1 MDKLLEEKL
10 KFYAEEIEEATR
22 IDKEIY
28 EKYSIKRGLRNKNG
42 TGVLVGVT
50 KVGDVCGYEIKDGEK
65 LPAEGELY
73 YRGYPLTSLVHD
85 IESTER
91 LGFEEVIYLLLFDR
105 LATKNKLE
113 RFKKILVENRK
124 LPPYFIEDTIMK
136 VPGADI
142 MNKMMRSML
151 ALYTYDENPDGT
163 DPLNVLGQAL
173 SLIAKMPL
181 IAIYSYQVKIH
192 NFDKKSLI
200 IHNPDPEK
208 SIAENILAM
217 LRIDQKYTSKEAAI
231 LDLLLIIHAE
241 HGGGNNSAFATH
253 VVSSSGTD
261 SYSAMAAGLASL
273 KGPRHGGA
281 NIKVAKMIDN
291 IKANVKDKEDKQ
303 EIKEYL
309 EKILDKKAFDG
320 EGLIYG
326 LGHAVYTLSDPRAV
340 LLKEKA
346 RELAIIKGRE
356 ADFAFVENIEKIGQ
370 KLIQEKFNRAY
381 PPCANVD
388 LYSGLVYDM
397 LGIPRELFLPIFAI
411 ARTVGWSAHRLEQI
425 ADKKIIRPAYKS
437 LSEMKDYI
445 SLDER
450 GGEV

>member
-10 KFYAEEIEEATR
+10 KSYAEEIEEATR

-113 RFKKILVENRK
+113 RFKKILAENRK

-163 DPLNVLGQAL
+163 DSLNVLSQAL

-217 LRIDQKYTSKEAAI
+217 LRIDQKYTSEEAAI
-231 LDLLLIIHAE
+231 LDLILIIHAE

-346 RELAIIKGRE
+346 RELAKFKGRE

>member
-1 MDKLLEEKL
+1 MEKYLEEKL
-10 KFYAEEIEEATR
+10 KSYAEEIEKSTR

-50 KVGDVCGYEIKDGEK
+50 KVGDVCGYEIENGEK
-65 LPAEGELY
+65 IPARGELY
-73 YRGYPLTSLVHD
+73 YRGYPLTSLVSD
-85 IESTER
+85 IEGNNR
-91 LGFEEVIYLLLFDR
+91 FGFEEIIYLLLFDK
-105 LATKNKLE
+105 LPTKTELSN
-113 RFKKILVENRK
+113 FKKILIEKRK
-124 LPPYFIEDTIMK
+124 LPPYFIEDAIMK
-136 VPGADI
+136 VPGEDI
-142 MNKMMRSML
+142 MNKMMRAML
-151 ALYTYDENPDGT
+151 ALYTYDKNPDVT
-163 DPLNVLGQAL
+163 DAINVLDQSL
-173 SLIAKMPL
+173 SLISKMTL
-181 IAIYSYQVKIH
+181 LAIYSYQVKIH
-192 NFDKKSLI
+192 YFDKKSLI
-200 IHNPDPEK
+200 IHSLDQEK

-217 LRIDQKYTSKEAAI
+217 LRADQKYSKEEAAI

-261 SYSAMAAGLASL
+261 TYSAIAAGLASL

-281 NIKVAKMIDN
+281 NIKVANMIDDIKEN
-291 IKANVKDKEDKQ
+291 INDIENKE
-303 EIKEYL
+303 EIKTYL

-320 EGLIYG
+320 QGLIYG
-326 LGHAVYTLSDPRAV
+326 LGHAVYTLSDPRAF

-346 RELAIIKGRE
+346 RDLAKIKKRE
-356 ADFAFVENIEKIGQ
+356 VDFDFVENIEKIGQ
-370 KLIQEKFNRAY
+370 KLVQEKFNRAY

-397 LGIPRELFLPIFAI
+397 LKIPRELFLPIFAI

-437 LSEMKDYI
+437 LSERKEYI
-445 SLDER
+445 ELEKR
-450 GGEV
+450 

>member
-1 MDKLLEEKL
+1 MDKKLEEKL
-10 KFYAEEIEEATR
+10 RDYAEEIEKATK
-22 IDKEIY
+22 IEKEIY

-50 KVGDVCGYEIKDGEK
+50 KVGDVSGYEIKDGK
-65 LPAEGELY
+65 KIPAEGELY
-73 YRGYPLTSLVHD
+73 YRGYPITSLVKD
-85 IESTER
+85 IESSHR
-91 LGFEEVIYLLLFDR
+91 LGFEEVIYLLLFDK
-105 LATKNKLE
+105 LAKRDQLGD
-113 RFKKILVENRK
+113 FKKILAEKRK
-124 LPPYFIEDTIMK
+124 LPQYFIEDTIMK

-151 ALYTYDENPDGT
+151 ALYAYDANPDDT
-163 DPLNVLGQAL
+163 SSLNVLSQAL

-217 LRIDQKYTSKEAAI
+217 LRADQKYYREEAEI
-231 LDLLLIIHAE
+231 LDLLLIIHTE

-281 NIKVAKMIDN
+281 NIKVTKMLDN
-291 IKANVKDKEDKQ
+291 IKENVKDKEDKE
-303 EIKEYL
+303 EIKNYL
-309 EKILDKKAFDG
+309 EKILDKKAFD
-320 EGLIYG
+320 EKGLIYG

-346 RELAIIKGRE
+346 RDLAKIKGRE
-356 ADFAFVENIEKIGQ
+356 GDFAFVENVEKIGQ
-370 KLIQEKFNRAY
+370 NLIKEKYKRDY

-411 ARTVGWSAHRLEQI
+411 ARTVGWQAHRLEQI
-425 ADKKIIRPAYKS
+425 ADNKIIRPAYKS
-437 LSEMKDYI
+437 LSERKKYI
-445 SLDER
+445 GLNQR
-450 GGEV
+450 

>member
-1 MDKLLEEKL
+1 MEKYLEEKL
-10 KFYAEEIEEATR
+10 KSYAEEIEKSTR

-65 LPAEGELY
+65 IPAKGELY
-73 YRGYPLTSLVHD
+73 YRGYPLTSLVSD
-85 IESTER
+85 IEDTNR
-91 LGFEEVIYLLLFDR
+91 LGFEEIIYLLLFD
-105 LATKNKLE
+105 KLPTE
-113 RFKKILVENRK
+113 SELSDFKKILIEKRK
-124 LPPYFIEDTIMK
+124 LPPYFIEDAIMK
-136 VPGADI
+136 VPGEDI
-142 MNKMMRSML
+142 MNKMMRAML
-151 ALYTYDENPDGT
+151 ALYTYDKNPDVT
-163 DPLNVLGQAL
+163 DAINVLDQSL
-173 SLIAKMPL
+173 SLISKMPL
-181 IAIYSYQVKIH
+181 LAIYSYQVKIH
-192 NFDKKSLI
+192 YFDKKSLI
-200 IHNPDPEK
+200 IHSPAPEK

-217 LRIDQKYTSKEAAI
+217 LRADQKYSEEEAAI

-261 SYSAMAAGLASL
+261 TYSAIAGGLASL

-281 NIKVAKMIDN
+281 NIKVAKMLDDIKEN
-291 IKANVKDKEDKQ
+291 INDIENKE
-303 EIKEYL
+303 EIKTYL

-320 EGLIYG
+320 QGLIYG
-326 LGHAVYTLSDPRAV
+326 LGHAVYTLSDPRAF

-346 RELAIIKGRE
+346 RDLAKIKKRE
-356 ADFAFVENIEKIGQ
+356 VDFDFVENIEKIGQ
-370 KLIQEKFNRAY
+370 KLVQEKFNRAY

-397 LGIPRELFLPIFAI
+397 LKIPRELFLPIFAI

-437 LSEMKDYI
+437 LSERKEYI
-445 SLDER
+445 NLEKR
-450 GGEV
+450 

>member
-10 KFYAEEIEEATR
+10 KSYAEEIEEATR

-113 RFKKILVENRK
+113 RFKKILAENRK

-163 DPLNVLGQAL
+163 DPLNVLRQAL

-200 IHNPDPEK
+200 IHNPDSEK

-291 IKANVKDKEDKQ
+291 IKENVKDKEDK
-303 EIKEYL
+303 EEMKAYL

-346 RELAIIKGRE
+346 RELAKIKGRE
-356 ADFAFVENIEKIGQ
+356 VDFAFVENIEKIGQ
-370 KLIQEKFNRAY
+370 KLIREKFKRAY

-388 LYSGLVYDM
+388 LYSGFVYDM

-450 GGEV
+450 GGDI

>member
-1 MDKLLEEKL
+1 MENNLKEKL
-10 KFYAEEIEEATR
+10 RAYADEIEKATN

-50 KVGDVCGYEIKDGEK
+50 KVGDVCGYKIKDGK
-65 LPAEGELY
+65 KIPAEGELY
-73 YRGYPLTSLVHD
+73 YRGYPLTSLVRD
-85 IESTER
+85 IEGSER
-91 LGFEEVIYLLLFDR
+91 LGFEEVIYLLLFDK
-105 LATKNKLE
+105 LANKNQLLN
-113 RFKKILVENRK
+113 FKKILVENRI
-124 LPPYFIEDTIMK
+124 LPQYFIEDTIMK

-151 ALYTYDENPDGT
+151 ALYAYDENPDGT
-163 DPLNVLGQAL
+163 DSSKVLGQAL
-173 SLIAKMPL
+173 SLISKMPL
-181 IAIYSYQVKIH
+181 IAVYSYQVKIH

-200 IHNPDPEK
+200 IHNPDQEK
-208 SIAENILAM
+208 SIAENILAI
-217 LRIDQKYTSKEAAI
+217 LRADQKYTKEEAAI

-281 NIKVAKMIDN
+281 NIKVAKMLDN
-291 IKANVKDKEDKQ
+291 IRENVKDKEDKK
-303 EIKEYL
+303 EIRAYL

-346 RELAIIKGRE
+346 RELAKIKGRE

-370 KLIQEKFNRAY
+370 ELIMEKFNRPY

-397 LGIPRELFLPIFAI
+397 LKIPRELFLPIFAI

-425 ADKKIIRPAYKS
+425 ADKKIIRPAYKY
-437 LSEMKDYI
+437 LGERKEYI
-445 SLDER
+445 DLDKR
-450 GGEV
+450 K

>member
-1 MDKLLEEKL
+1 MDKNLEEKL
-10 KFYAEEIEEATR
+10 RDYAEEIEKATD

-50 KVGDVCGYEIKDGEK
+50 KVGDVSGYEIKDGK
-65 LPAEGELY
+65 KIPAEGELY
-73 YRGYPLTSLVHD
+73 YRGYPLTSLVKD
-85 IESTER
+85 IESSHR
-91 LGFEEVIYLLLFDR
+91 LGFEEVIYLLLFDK
-105 LATKNKLE
+105 LAKRDQLGD
-113 RFKKILVENRK
+113 FKKILAEKRK
-124 LPPYFIEDTIMK
+124 LPQYFIEDTIMK
-136 VPGADI
+136 VSGADI

-151 ALYTYDENPDGT
+151 ALYAYDANPDDT
-163 DPLNVLGQAL
+163 SSLNVLSQAL

-217 LRIDQKYTSKEAAI
+217 LRADQKYYREEAEI

-281 NIKVAKMIDN
+281 NIKVAKMLDN
-291 IKANVKDKEDKQ
+291 IKENVKDKEDKE
-303 EIKEYL
+303 EIKNYL
-309 EKILDKKAFDG
+309 EKILDKKAFD
-320 EGLIYG
+320 EKGLIYG

-346 RELAIIKGRE
+346 RDLAQIKGRE
-356 ADFAFVENIEKIGQ
+356 GDFAFVENVEK
-370 KLIQEKFNRAY
+370 
-381 PPCANVD
+381 
-388 LYSGLVYDM
+388 S
-397 LGIPRELFLPIFAI
+397 
-411 ARTVGWSAHRLEQI
+411 
-425 ADKKIIRPAYKS
+425 DKN
-437 LSEMKDYI
+437 
-445 SLDER
+445 
-450 GGEV
+450 

>member
-10 KFYAEEIEEATR
+10 KSYAEEIEEATR

-113 RFKKILVENRK
+113 RFKKILAENRK

-163 DPLNVLGQAL
+163 DPLNVLRQAL

-291 IKANVKDKEDKQ
+291 IKENVKDKEDK
-303 EIKEYL
+303 EEMKAYL

-346 RELAIIKGRE
+346 RELAKIKGRE
-356 ADFAFVENIEKIGQ
+356 VDFAFVENIEKIGQ
-370 KLIQEKFNRAY
+370 KLIREKFKRAY

-388 LYSGLVYDM
+388 LYSGFVYDM

>member
-1 MDKLLEEKL
+1 MDKNIKEKL
-10 KFYAEEIEEATR
+10 KAYAEKIE
-22 IDKEIY
+22 KESTIGKDIY
-28 EKYSIKRGLRNKNG
+28 EKYNIKRGLRNKNG

-65 LPAEGELY
+65 IPAEGELF
-73 YRGYPLTSLVHD
+73 YRGYPITKIVRD
-85 IESTER
+85 VERTNR
-91 LGFEEVIYLLLFDR
+91 LGFEEIIYLLLF
-105 LATKNKLE
+105 NKLPKAGE
-113 RFKKILVENRK
+113 LEIFKEVLADQRK
-124 LPPYFIEDTIMK
+124 LPAYFIEDTIMK
-136 VPGADI
+136 VPGSDI

-151 ALYTYDENPDGT
+151 ALYTYDKNPDGT
-163 DPLNVLGQAL
+163 DTKNVLKQSL
-173 SLIAKMPL
+173 SLISKIPL

-192 NFDKKSLI
+192 NFDKKSLV

-208 SIAENILAM
+208 TIAENILAM
-217 LRIDQKYTSKEAAI
+217 LRIDQIYTREEAQI
-231 LDLLLIIHAE
+231 LDLLLIAHAE

-281 NIKVAKMIDN
+281 NIKVSQMLDN
-291 IKANVKDKEDKQ
+291 IKENIANTGDKK
-303 EIKEYL
+303 EIEAYL

-320 EGLIYG
+320 QGLIYG
-326 LGHAVYTLSDPRAV
+326 LGHAVYTLSDPRAT

-346 RELAIIKGRE
+346 RDLAKIKGRE
-356 ADFAFVENIEKIGQ
+356 ADFLFVENVEKIGQ
-370 KLIQEKFNRAY
+370 KLIQEKFDRAY

-397 LGIPRELFLPIFAI
+397 LEIPKELYLPCFAI

-425 ADKKIIRPAYKS
+425 ADTKIIRPAYKS
-437 LSEMKDYI
+437 LSQVKQYI
-445 SLDER
+445 NLENR
-450 GGEV
+450 